1 MRGGLATRFIGS
13 ALLILVLTFTAC
25 SKGAPLTSA
34 PSPTGSSGSSAP
46 AASSAPVVDTAPT
59 SGAESGG
66 TAGAFFLEIAAPK
79 DESVVRES
87 TLTVQ
92 GQTAPDAVVSVNGLP
107 VEVDASG
114 NFSVTVALDPGPNP
128 IEVIASDFSGNQ
140 QSRVISVIYTG

>member
-25 SKGAPLTSA
+25 SKAAAPSSA
-34 PSPTGSSGSSAP
+34 PSPASSGGLSAP

-59 SGAESGG
+59 SGADSGV
-66 TAGAFFLEIAAPK
+66 TAVAFFLEIAAPK

-92 GQTAPDAVVSVNGLP
+92 GQTARDAVVSVNGLQ

-140 QSRVISVIYTG
+140 QSRVISVIYAA

>member
-25 SKGAPLTSA
+25 SKAAPPTSS
-34 PSPTGSSGSSAP
+34 PSPG
-46 AASSAPVVDTAPT
+46 APVVDTAPI
-59 SGAESGG
+59 SGSETGG
-66 TAGAFFLEIAAPK
+66 TAVAFFLEIAAPK